1 MDLVIRH
8 VNEQDLEA
16 VHEIL
21 TSPHVLGGSMR
32 VPFAR
37 CSRPGSD

>member
-8 VNEQDLEA
+8 VAEGDVEA

-21 TSPHVLGGSMR
+21 TSPPCRER
-32 VPFAR
+32 VDMGRLRDP
-37 CSRPGSD
+37 

>member
-8 VNEQDLEA
+8 VAEGDVEA

-21 TSPHVLGGSMR
+21 TSPHVVTG
-32 VPFAR
+32 R
-37 CSRPGSD
+37 CGCRWPPCARPGSG